1 MSGAWGELV
10 AVAGECS
17 WSPQASSSTNKSDE
31 FPPSLHNISAAAA
44 AALARHQC
52 TNMRRMLLVL
62 VLAVA
67 VARVSSECLT
77 LESQEPCQLPFVFRN
92 RTHLGCTVTG
102 DPLNR

>member
-1 MSGAWGELV
+1 
-10 AVAGECS
+10 
-17 WSPQASSSTNKSDE
+17 
-31 FPPSLHNISAAAA
+31 
-44 AALARHQC
+44 
-52 TNMRRMLLVL
+52 MRRMVPVL

-67 VARVSSECLT
+67 RASSECLT

>member
-1 MSGAWGELV
+1 
-10 AVAGECS
+10 
-17 WSPQASSSTNKSDE
+17 
-31 FPPSLHNISAAAA
+31 
-44 AALARHQC
+44 
-52 TNMRRMLLVL
+52 MRRMLLVL
-62 VLAVA
+62 VVAVA

>member
-1 MSGAWGELV
+1 MWTYVSSSSKQL
-10 AVAGECS
+10 VAGECS
-17 WSPQASSSTNKSDE
+17 WSPLRSTSTNKSDE

-44 AALARHQC
+44 LPRHHS
-52 TNMRRMLLVL
+52 TNMRRMVPVL

-67 VARVSSECLT
+67 RASSECLT